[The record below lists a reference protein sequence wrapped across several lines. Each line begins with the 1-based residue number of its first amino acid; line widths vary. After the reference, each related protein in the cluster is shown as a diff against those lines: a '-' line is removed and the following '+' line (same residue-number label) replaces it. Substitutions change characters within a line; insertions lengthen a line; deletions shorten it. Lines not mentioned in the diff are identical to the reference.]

1 MKNKRSVIWIFA
13 ISYGL
18 IMLLFFSTEKI
29 ENNTLPNLK
38 LNYTKSSRGVD
49 VNTFFDKTAVMEYAS
64 GLIKNPHMRLAEDQN
79 DVIYRFSMLELEQE
93 ELKDLAETDLHITY
107 FYDGYL
113 GYNMLMNYFSKKSAL
128 LWEPNQ
134 LREFS
139 EIVTLDTLSKIE
151 DLAIDDQFL
160 GAYDVYTIV
169 EDNSYNPMSVIRGF
183 YDESGRYGVMYHKAT
198 IFIDLDYDGSLDYS
212 YHYENKMMVQTILL
226 NQNSL
231 YQNFYKVIYENN
243 LEKKRWDITFDDTEY
258 MILKQEEQ

>member
-29 ENNTLPNLK
+29 EKNTLPILK

-49 VNTFFDKTAVMEYAS
+49 VNTFFDKEAVVDYAS
-64 GLIKNPHMRLAEDQN
+64 GLIKNPHMRLADDQN
-79 DVIYRFSMLELEQE
+79 DVVYRFSPLDLEGQ
-93 ELKDLAETDLHITY
+93 ELKDLAEVDKHITY

-128 LWEPNQ
+128 LWESNQ

-139 EIVTLDTLSKIE
+139 EIVTLETLSKIE
-151 DLAIDDQFL
+151 ALAIDDLFL

-169 EDNSYNPMSVIRGF
+169 EDNSYNPMSVVRGF
-183 YDESGRYGVMYHKAT
+183 YDEAGHYGVMYHKAT
-198 IFIDLDYDGSLDYS
+198 IFVDLDFDGYLDYS

-226 NQNSL
+226 NQKSL
-231 YQNFYKVIYENN
+231 YQSFYKVIYEDD
-243 LEKKRWDITFDDTEY
+243 LEKKRWDITFEENDY
-258 MILKQEEQ
+258 MILRQEEQ